1 MGIQWGAVEEIPN
14 LSNSTPDEFWPDDNF
29 SDASQSM
36 DELLDANNSLGQ
48 DEIFLESLDESAL
61 KEIAPEISAD
71 KAVQESM
78 EDMPKLDPSSDGMPG
93 YMAAGGGLL
102 SGAAFGKVRSFILSK
117 ISSMRNMAED
127 NDDLGLAEVVD
138 FDDFQNAGTSL
149 GNNGFGEANLSSATP
164 PVGVESAAYVTH
176 VISERMRQLDEAY

>member
-1 MGIQWGAVEEIPN
+1 
-14 LSNSTPDEFWPDDNF
+14 
-29 SDASQSM
+29 
-36 DELLDANNSLGQ
+36 
-48 DEIFLESLDESAL
+48 
-61 KEIAPEISAD
+61 
-71 KAVQESM
+71 M

-127 NDDLGLAEVVD
+127 NDDLGLDEVVD